1 MIPRGKIRFAEYS
14 NRTVARE
21 IKEELGTSI
30 KNIKLIEV
38 IENMDDY
45 RGKFVHEIL
54 FVYFADFKDPD
65 QYNKDFFELIEGGGA
80 EKYIATWISLEN
92 FYNDKFRM
100 YPRRLLHTLI
110 QKLPLNIISLS
121 DPQMADITFRVNDSQ
136 ILSSNP

>member
-1 MIPRGKIRFAEYS
+1 M
-14 NRTVARE
+14 
-21 IKEELGTSI
+21 I

-100 YPRRLLHTLI
+100 YPRLFTSYFNSKI
-110 QKLPLNIISLS
+110 AFKYYFAFGFTNG
-121 DPQMADITFRVNDSQ
+121 
-136 ILSSNP
+136 